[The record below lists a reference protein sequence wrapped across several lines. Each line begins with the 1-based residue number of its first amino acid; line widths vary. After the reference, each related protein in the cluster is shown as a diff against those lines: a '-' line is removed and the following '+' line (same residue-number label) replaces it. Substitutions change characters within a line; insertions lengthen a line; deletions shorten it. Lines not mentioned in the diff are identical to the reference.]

1 MTVKYPPAPWNLQG
15 RAIQTLHLVDLENS
29 RPFVPPELEIISILP
44 GKTLGGTYIS
54 AYESGSILEYNELIV
69 VAALVRYQ
77 GKIGAWISHIYVDNE
92 DSVAGGREIWG
103 LPKEMA
109 EFIWE
114 KDSVSVR
121 QQERQLC
128 RVRYKK
134 EWFSFAT
141 WWQQPLNGDVFG
153 GLESELLLFNSEFK
167 SQFEIVN
174 GNLEIPQESPFARLN
189 LGQPWLI
196 LNCQNLE
203 LVAGVPKVVG
213 TKASQGNPNLS
224 NVAM

>member
-1 MTVKYPPAPWNLQG
+1 MTVKYPPVPWYLQG
-15 RAIQTLHLVDLENS
+15 RAIQILNLVNIENS
-29 RPFVPPELEIISILP
+29 RPFVPPELEIVSLFP

-54 AYESGSILEYNELIV
+54 TYESGSILEYNELIV

-109 EFIWE
+109 EFTWE

-141 WWQQPLNGDVFG
+141 WWQQPFSGNVFG
-153 GLESELLLFNSEFK
+153 GLESELLLFKSELK
-167 SQFEIVN
+167 SQLGIVS

-203 LVAGVPKVVG
+203 LVAGIPKVVG
-213 TKASQGNPNLS
+213 TKFFQENPRGVS
-224 NVAM
+224 F